1 MKFIP
6 LGSSS
11 LFAALLVAAGA
22 GVGAAEEVEGI
33 VQPVKQVS
41 VSSPVFQEV
50 ISAVLVE
57 EGDTVKQGQ
66 LLVQLRSAREELEVE
81 RTRKLIELAEFKS
94 KGAES
99 LARDQIV
106 PREKALEEKLQL
118 DLSRLLNSSA
128 QVALG
133 ERAIVAPISGTV
145 VRRYKEAGESVDRVE
160 KLVEIINIDQ
170 VYVQFYVDP
179 KLMTALRLDQAVP
192 VRFALLGP
200 ERFESKISFIDPA
213 IDAASQRLRVKVK
226 LENPQHRIKA
236 GMVGTASFEGIA
248 AK

>member
-1 MKFIP
+1 MKFI
-6 LGSSS
+6 LLWGSSI
-11 LFAALLVAAGA
+11 LVAAFVAA
-22 GVGAAEEVEGI
+22 GTTLVAAEDVEGI

-50 ISAVLVE
+50 INAVLVE
-57 EGDTVKQGQ
+57 EGDTVQQGQ

-106 PREKALEEKLQL
+106 PKEKALEEKLQL
-118 DLSRLLNSSA
+118 DLSRLLNSAA
-128 QVALG
+128 QVALK

-145 VRRYKEAGESVDRVE
+145 VKKYKEAGESVDRVE

-179 KLMTALRLDQAVP
+179 KLMTSLRVDQGVQ
-192 VRFALLGP
+192 VRFPLLGP
-200 ERFESKISFIDPA
+200 DRFESKISFIDPA

-236 GMVGTASFEGIA
+236 GMVGTASFEGA
-248 AK
+248 ATK

>member
-6 LGSSS
+6 LRSSS
-11 LFAALLVAAGA
+11 ILVAAFVAAGA
-22 GVGAAEEVEGI
+22 ALGAAEDVEGI

-50 ISAVLVE
+50 INAVLVD

-99 LARDQIV
+99 LAKDQIV
-106 PREKALEEKLQL
+106 PKEKALEEKLQL
-118 DLSRLLNSSA
+118 DLSRLLNSAA
-128 QVALG
+128 QVALT

-145 VRRYKEAGESVDRVE
+145 VKKYKEAGESVDRVE

-179 KLMTALRLDQAVP
+179 KLMTSLRVDQSVQ
-192 VRFALLGP
+192 VRFPLLGAD
-200 ERFESKISFIDPA
+200 RFESKISFIDPA

-236 GMVGTASFEGIA
+236 GMVGTASFEGA
-248 AK
+248 ATK